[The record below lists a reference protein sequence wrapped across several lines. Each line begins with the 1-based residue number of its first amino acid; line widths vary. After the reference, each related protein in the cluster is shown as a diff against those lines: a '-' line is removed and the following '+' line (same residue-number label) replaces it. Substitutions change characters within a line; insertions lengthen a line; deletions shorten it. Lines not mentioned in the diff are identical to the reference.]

1 MKRLSFLVIAL
12 FGVITGAR
20 ADSSENTVHEVEF
33 NGCRFKIEDLHGG
46 ELRVSRYFPPKMAFY
61 SFNSNPYAPHTTE
74 TSIEFYCDSSKGK
87 KAFSDMGLGR
97 NKGAW
102 HLIPNKSD
110 PGNLLN
116 QKLYVLDNNGMEG
129 AAATDDQT
137 TGDEERRVQGIGF
150 CLTNRKQI
158 LCGTS
163 QAVGYVA
170 YPKQSSLPKVLEL
183 LKSIKFLDPVS
194 P

>member
-1 MKRLSFLVIAL
+1 MKRLSFFAIIL
-12 FGVITGAR
+12 FGVTTGAR
-20 ADSSENTVHEVEF
+20 ADLSENAVREVEF
-33 NGCRFKIEDLHGG
+33 NGCRFKISNLHGG
-46 ELRVSRYFPPKMAFY
+46 ELRVSRYSPPKMAFY
-61 SFNSNPYAPHTTE
+61 RFNSNPYTPHTTE
-74 TSIEFYCDSSKGK
+74 TSIEFYCDSSKGG

-97 NKGAW
+97 HNGTW
-102 HLIPNKSD
+102 YLIPNKSD

-116 QKLYVLDNNGMEG
+116 QKLYVLDNNGLEG

-150 CLTNRKQI
+150 CLTNQKQI

-170 YPKQSSLPKVLEL
+170 YPQQSSLPKVLEL
-183 LKSIKFLDPVS
+183 LKSIKFLEPTE
-194 P
+194 